1 MLSSR
6 NYPSSLCTFLLFKNL
21 DFRSWNWTKY
31 SLLKVKCCENVTV
44 WKTPIKIKVILLI
57 FLICLLGK
65 RENEVRETKEFN
77 NEVYRMKSSFEKPDV
92 ALIVE
97 GEKLFTHKTVLS
109 KKSPVFS
116 ALFTSD
122 FKEKDQFE
130 VNLPNKS
137 LHHLLMF
144 LSFKGKFMYSTYI
157 NTLNKRYKAITITI
171 IVKHITDSW
180 GNLVFGIKN

>member
-1 MLSSR
+1 M
-6 NYPSSLCTFLLFKNL
+6 
-21 DFRSWNWTKY
+21 
-31 SLLKVKCCENVTV
+31 
-44 WKTPIKIKVILLI
+44 LI
-57 FLICLLGK
+57 FLICRLGK

-116 ALFTSD
+116 ALFTSE

-130 VNLPNKS
+130 VNLPN
-137 LHHLLMF
+137 LHHFLMF
-144 LSFKGKFMYSTYI
+144 LRCTIDGYEDGFKGKFMYSTYI

-171 IVKHITDSW
+171 IVKHITDS
-180 GNLVFGIKN
+180 